1 MDKIESLAKEMNV
14 TENDLIGF
22 LSAIKIW
29 MDKGYSMEEA
39 IQKNLAQMVR
49 LVNNSVKL
57 SKDEN
62 MRELAIGAFYK
73 SGG

>member
-39 IQKNLAQMVR
+39 IQKNIAQMVR
-49 LVNNSVKL
+49 FVNNSVKL

-73 SGG
+73 

>member
-1 MDKIESLAKEMNV
+1 MDKIESLAKERNV

-73 SGG
+73 

>member
-22 LSAIKIW
+22 LSSIKIW

-73 SGG
+73 

>member
-1 MDKIESLAKEMNV
+1 MDKIESLVKEMNV

-39 IQKNLAQMVR
+39 IQKNLDQMVR

-73 SGG
+73 

>member
-22 LSAIKIW
+22 LSSIKIW

-39 IQKNLAQMVR
+39 IQKNLSQMVR

-73 SGG
+73 

>member
-1 MDKIESLAKEMNV
+1 MDKIELLAKEMNV

-29 MDKGYSMEEA
+29 MDKGYSMEES

-49 LVNNSVKL
+49 FVNNSVKL

-62 MRELAIGAFYK
+62 MRELAIRAFYK
-73 SGG
+73 

>member
-1 MDKIESLAKEMNV
+1 MNKIELLAKEMNV

-22 LSAIKIW
+22 LLAIKIW
-29 MDKGYSMEEA
+29 MDKGYTMEES

-49 LVNNSVKL
+49 FVNDSVKL

-62 MRELAIGAFYK
+62 MRELAIGAFFK
-73 SGG
+73 

>member
-29 MDKGYSMEEA
+29 MDKGYSMEDA

-49 LVNNSVKL
+49 FVNNSVKL

-73 SGG
+73 

>member
-62 MRELAIGAFYK
+62 MRELAIEAFYK
-73 SGG
+73 

>member
-29 MDKGYSMEEA
+29 MDKGYSIEES

-57 SKDEN
+57 SKDES
-62 MRELAIGAFYK
+62 MRELAIVAFYK
-73 SGG
+73 

>member
-62 MRELAIGAFYK
+62 MRELAIGAF
-73 SGG
+73 

>member
-62 MRELAIGAFYK
+62 MREVAIGAFYK
-73 SGG
+73 

>member
-22 LSAIKIW
+22 LSTIKIW

-73 SGG
+73 

>member
-1 MDKIESLAKEMNV
+1 MEKIESLAKEMNV

-29 MDKGYSMEEA
+29 MDKGYSMEES

-49 LVNNSVKL
+49 FVNNSVKL

-73 SGG
+73 

>member
-62 MRELAIGAFYK
+62 MRELAIGAFR
-73 SGG
+73 

>member
-1 MDKIESLAKEMNV
+1 
-14 TENDLIGF
+14 
-22 LSAIKIW
+22 
-29 MDKGYSMEEA
+29 
-39 IQKNLAQMVR
+39 MVR

-73 SGG
+73 

>member
-14 TENDLIGF
+14 TENDLSGF

-73 SGG
+73 

>member
-62 MRELAIGAFYK
+62 MRELAIVAFYK
-73 SGG
+73 

>member
-1 MDKIESLAKEMNV
+1 MDKIDSLAKEMNV

-22 LSAIKIW
+22 LSSIKIW

-73 SGG
+73 

>member
-62 MRELAIGAFYK
+62 MRELVIGAFYK
-73 SGG
+73 

>member
-49 LVNNSVKL
+49 FVNNSVKL

-73 SGG
+73 

>member
-39 IQKNLAQMVR
+39 IQKNLAQMAR

-73 SGG
+73 

>member
-39 IQKNLAQMVR
+39 IQKNLA
-49 LVNNSVKL
+49 
-57 SKDEN
+57 
-62 MRELAIGAFYK
+62 
-73 SGG
+73 

>member
-62 MRELAIGAFYK
+62 MRELATGAFYK
-73 SGG
+73 

>member
-1 MDKIESLAKEMNV
+1 
-14 TENDLIGF
+14 
-22 LSAIKIW
+22 
-29 MDKGYSMEEA
+29 MDKGYSMEES

-49 LVNNSVKL
+49 FVNNSVKL

-73 SGG
+73 

>member
-22 LSAIKIW
+22 LSVIKIW

-73 SGG
+73 

>member
-39 IQKNLAQMVR
+39 IHKNLAQMVR
-49 LVNNSVKL
+49 FVNNSVKL

-73 SGG
+73 

>member
-62 MRELAIGAFYK
+62 MRLLAIGAFYK
-73 SGG
+73 

>member
-29 MDKGYSMEEA
+29 MDKGYSMDEA
-39 IQKNLAQMVR
+39 IQKNLAQMVMF
-49 LVNNSVKL
+49 VNNGVKL

-73 SGG
+73 

>member
-73 SGG
+73 

>member
-62 MRELAIGAFYK
+62 MRELEIGAFYK
-73 SGG
+73 

>member
-62 MRELAIGAFYK
+62 MRQLAIGAFYK
-73 SGG
+73 

>member
-22 LSAIKIW
+22 LSSIKIW

-62 MRELAIGAFYK
+62 MRELAIRAFYK
-73 SGG
+73 

>member
-62 MRELAIGAFYK
+62 MRKLAIGAFYK
-73 SGG
+73 

>member
-1 MDKIESLAKEMNV
+1 MDKIESLAKEMKV

-73 SGG
+73 

>member
-14 TENDLIGF
+14 TKNDLIGF

-73 SGG
+73 

>member
-22 LSAIKIW
+22 LSSIKIW
-29 MDKGYSMEEA
+29 MEKGYSMEEA

-73 SGG
+73 

>member
-62 MRELAIGAFYK
+62 MRELAIRAFYK
-73 SGG
+73 

>member
-62 MRELAIGAFYK
+62 MRELTIGAFYK
-73 SGG
+73 